1 MPELL
6 LICSLSRASI
16 RSSVEGSRFAG
27 TSKGSEGGKTT
38 GGVTMLGGGDSG
50 KVMLDVSTGD
60 EAFGVLAFKEAVVA
74 LDSLALDS
82 IVRTGRKSRLYRSAG
97 MGFGTRKAS
106 AGGRKD
112 FRYPSCFGSGASNL
126 LRIAPE
132 TEIVTTKRSRPNTQ
146 GIRFE

>member
-6 LICSLSRASI
+6 LICSLSKASI

-38 GGVTMLGGGDSG
+38 EGVTTLGGGNSG
-50 KVMLDVSTGD
+50 KVMLDTSTGN
-60 EAFGVLAFKEAVVA
+60 EASGVLAGEEAVVA

-112 FRYPSCFGSGASNL
+112 FR
-126 LRIAPE
+126 
-132 TEIVTTKRSRPNTQ
+132 
-146 GIRFE
+146 